1 MTRSTNAR
9 IAGFTF
15 LFYIVAGV
23 AGMMLFAQAASGDT
37 TAARLANIAA
47 HATRARV
54 TVLLGL
60 AQGFSAFVL
69 GVTLYA
75 ITREE
80 DADLAMFGLVCR
92 VAEGITGLFVARA
105 LGLIWLA
112 TAAPETIDRTAAQ
125 PLASFLFRMGGWSPA
140 AVLFAAGSA
149 AFCWLLLRGRMIP
162 VTLAW
167 LGVFASVLL
176 VALLPLQLAG
186 LASGVMTSFAVTWLP
201 MLVFEVALAMWLLV
215 KGVAA
220 PIQRHV

>member
-1 MTRSTNAR
+1 MTRSANAR

-23 AGMMLFAQAASGDT
+23 AGMALFTQAAAGDT
-37 TAARLANIAA
+37 IPARLASIAA
-47 HATRARV
+47 HATTARI
-54 TVLLGL
+54 TVLLAL

-75 ITREE
+75 ITRDE

-92 VAEGITGLFVARA
+92 VAEGVTGLFVARS

-112 TAAPETIDRTAAQ
+112 TAAPDTIDRIAAQ
-125 PLASFLFRMGGWSPA
+125 PLASFLFRMGAWNPG
-140 AVLFAAGSA
+140 AVLFAVGSA
-149 AFCWLLLRGRMIP
+149 VFSWLLLRGRMIP
-162 VTLAW
+162 VSLAW
-167 LGVFASVLL
+167 LGVIASLIL
-176 VALLPLQLAG
+176 VVLLPLQLAG
-186 LASGVMTSFAVTWLP
+186 LASGVFTSFAVTWLP
-201 MLVFEVALAMWLLV
+201 MLVFEVVLAVWLLV